1 MIQSIYSL
9 MNIIVILKEHQ
20 DGEIIIIINK
30 EFLKKINKLLIKD
43 INMILYLKMELI
55 YIFKSK

>member
-20 DGEIIIIINK
+20 DGETIIIINK
-30 EFLKKINKLLIKD
+30 KILKKINKLLIKD

-55 YIFKSK
+55 YILKSK